1 MKLTLQIEYLDGT
14 TKTTTARFAD
24 FIGFERTWQR
34 SVTLFEREVK
44 LTDLAWLAWS
54 AETRAGKTAQK
65 FDPDWIASVAMVT
78 VIEEEATKDAEEQP
92 IVPF

>member
-78 VIEEEATKDAEEQP
+78 VIEDESDKTEEQP